1 MATFSPMRIPTVRL
15 DYSCSLIIFSECQK
29 QNFQRQKFERRNI
42 MKLLSSTVRIFIS
55 GIFLTALT
63 SCTSSTTE
71 NKPEVQIPPCFET
84 LKDPADDTGGYPLE
98 IRHKDTGIEMVYVA
112 PGEFM
117 MGSPPSEKDRRDDE
131 TMHKVTLIKGYYI
144 GKYEVTQEQW
154 EKVMGNNP
162 SKFKGVNLP
171 VEQVKWD
178 DCQSFCKKIGSGFR
192 LPTEAEWEYAAR
204 GGNRSQGFIYS
215 GRDNLDEV
223 GWHNG
228 NNGDK
233 THPTHPVGQKKSN
246 ELGLYDM
253 SGNVYEWCGDWY
265 GDYPS
270 WMSWVSWAYPVSVRV
285 DRGGCWFSDASHCRS
300 ACRYRNSP
308 DDHASYLGFRLAM
321 DIPMQ
326 K

>member
-1 MATFSPMRIPTVRL
+1 
-15 DYSCSLIIFSECQK
+15 
-29 QNFQRQKFERRNI
+29 

-63 SCTSSTTE
+63 SCTTSTTE
-71 NKPEVQIPPCFET
+71 NKPEVQIPPGFEI
-84 LKDPADDTGGYPLE
+84 LKDPADDTGGYPRE
-98 IRHKDTGIEMVYVA
+98 IRHKDTGIEMIYVA
-112 PGEFM
+112 PGEFV
-117 MGSPPSEKDRRDDE
+117 MGSQPSEKDRRGDE

-144 GKYEVTQEQW
+144 GKYEVTQAQW
-154 EKVMGNNP
+154 KKVKVYNP
-162 SKFKGVNLP
+162 SFFRGDNLP
-171 VEQVKWD
+171 VETVSWN
-178 DCQSFCKKIGSGFR
+178 DCQAFCGKLGTGFR

-204 GGNRSQGFIYS
+204 GGNRSKGSTYS
-215 GRDNLDEV
+215 GSDNLDEV
-223 GWHNG
+223 GWHSG
-228 NNGDK
+228 NSGDK
-233 THPTHPVGQKKSN
+233 AHPTHPVGQKKAN

-308 DDHASYLGFRLAM
+308 NDRANYLGFRLAM
-321 DIPMQ
+321 DIPIQ